1 MNKRLKLGLMLM
13 LITSI
18 SWAQERPKP
27 VLDGLEKKID
37 AQVKK
42 YLDLDIFSGNVLVA
56 ENGNILYHKSFGL
69 ANRESKEAN
78 TINTKF
84 DIGSMNKTFTKL
96 IVLKLLEEKK
106 LKLEDKLGHY
116 LEGFPKMAAD
126 NITIAHLL
134 NHTSGY
140 GDYSQTPGFFGA
152 PASEK
157 IIDKL
162 VKRISQMPLFF
173 PPGTDREYSNSG
185 YVLLGAIIEKV
196 SGRTYH
202 DMVQDHIVTPLGLTE
217 TYVKEKYTVPNR
229 AIGYL
234 KNMKGELEDNQGFVE
249 VPNPD
254 GGFLSTTSDMLKF
267 HREFF
272 YGDDIVK
279 KKTKLKDEFYSM
291 IQPHQNTGGAIPI
304 AGGFNGA
311 NTSIYEILRDK
322 ISIIVF
328 ANMDEP
334 VAENLGADILSI
346 VRGEKPGEP
355 KMPTLQVVYQALKQN
370 GRDYVKN
377 NFEDLS
383 SNWNPMDPP
392 GIILN
397 MIGYSLMRDGDL
409 NMAADAFS
417 LNTELFPEDPNVW
430 DSYGEVLLNQG
441 KKEEALSMYQKALS
455 IDPEFPSALEKVKE
469 LTQ

>member
-1 MNKRLKLGLMLM
+1 MLM

-27 VLDGLEKKID
+27 VLDGLENKID
-37 AQVKK
+37 AQVEK

-56 ENGNILYHKSFGL
+56 ENGNILYHKAFGL
-69 ANRESKEAN
+69 ANRETKEAN
-78 TINTKF
+78 SLNTKF

-106 LKLEDKLGHY
+106 LKLEDKLGQY

-126 NITIAHLL
+126 NITITHLL

-140 GDYSQTPGFFGA
+140 GDYFQTPGFFEA

-157 IIDKL
+157 TIEKL

-173 PPGTDREYSNSG
+173 PPGTDREYSNAG

-217 TYVKEKYTVPNR
+217 TYVKEKYNVPNR

-234 KNMKGELEDNQGFVE
+234 KNMKGELEDNQGLVE

-254 GGFLSTTSDMLKF
+254 GGFLSTTSDILKF
-267 HREFF
+267 YREFF
-272 YGDDIVK
+272 YGNTIVK
-279 KKTKLKDEFYSM
+279 KRTKLKDEFYGM

-311 NTSIYEILRDK
+311 NTVIYEILRDK
-322 ISIIVF
+322 ISIMVF

-346 VRGEKPGEP
+346 VRGEQPGEP

-409 NMAADAFS
+409 NMAANAFS

-441 KKEEALSMYQKALS
+441 KKQEALSMYQKALS